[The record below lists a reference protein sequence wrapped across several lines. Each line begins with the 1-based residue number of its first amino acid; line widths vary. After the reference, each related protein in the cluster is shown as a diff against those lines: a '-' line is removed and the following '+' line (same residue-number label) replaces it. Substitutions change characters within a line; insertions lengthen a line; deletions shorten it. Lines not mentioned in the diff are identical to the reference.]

1 MIKEAIK
8 TVADEIQLIDWVERY
23 GGLVSAV
30 IKKDVIGDN
39 GQTITKTFPVSDT
52 TTAKECWEQGKYQ
65 SLIPNSNYSS
75 VLYWEQ
81 LTALTNQQIIGAKK
95 GVQEL
100 RARVRLVAWMNLP
113 KLGLESAAGA
123 SAAFQLI
130 TKINGTRMMAAPND
144 NVKVRFEFLEKP
156 QKDRALFSR
165 YSYGDEIQNQLLYPY
180 DYFALDF
187 NLSIFV
193 PLNCDFSITIS
204 EPLTCIT
211 L

>member
-23 GGLVSAV
+23 GGLVNQV
-30 IKKDVIGDN
+30 VKKDIIGDN

-100 RARVRLVAWMNLP
+100 RARVRLISWMNLP
-113 KLGLESAAGA
+113 KLGLSGEAGA

-130 TKINGTRMMAAPND
+130 TTINGNRIMAAPND

-193 PLNCDFSITIS
+193 PLNCDFSLTIS

>member
-1 MIKEAIK
+1 MIRDAIR
-8 TVADEIQLIDWVERY
+8 TLDNTIQLIEWVERY
-23 GGLVSAV
+23 GGLVSSV
-30 IKKDVIGDN
+30 IKKDVVGDN
-39 GQTITKTFPVSDT
+39 GQTVTKIFPVSDY

-65 SLIPNSNYSS
+65 ALIPNSNYAS

-81 LTALTNQQIIGAKK
+81 LTPLTNQQIIGAKK

-100 RARVRLVAWMNLP
+100 RARVRLVTWMNLP
-113 KLGLESAAGA
+113 KLGLDSSASA
-123 SAAFQLI
+123 SAAFELI
-130 TKINGTRMMAAPND
+130 TKVNGTRMMAAPND
-144 NVKVRFEFLEKP
+144 NIKVRFEFLEKP

-193 PLNCDFSITIS
+193 PLNCEFSLTIS

-211 L
+211 V